1 MDNFMDKLAQKL
13 TAQEMI
19 KANSAA
25 DTAELERLQKQ
36 LAQYD
41 ACLQEMRK
49 LSLKNVETTDK
60 VGQLLD
66 ESIQKIQEFQRLEEG
81 NDELKQLL
89 QDQPRAFEEIRMLI
103 NESMT
108 DKEDLNKNMEELR
121 STLRAM
127 LDESEEHV
135 HKENVRVYR
144 NVQAV
149 VVGESKKLSED
160 FEQKHKKLFGMNSA
174 VLVLVIITML
184 ASLANAAVNV
194 LGLFNIKL
202 F

>member
-66 ESIQKIQEFQRLEEG
+66 ESIQKIQEVQRLEEG

-89 QDQPRAFEEIRMLI
+89 QDQTRAFEEIRTLI
-103 NESMT
+103 KESMT

-160 FEQKHKKLFGMNSA
+160 FEQKHKKLSGMNSA

>member
-89 QDQPRAFEEIRMLI
+89 QDQTRAFEEIRTLI
-103 NESMT
+103 KESMT

-160 FEQKHKKLFGMNSA
+160 FEQKHKKLSGMNSA

>member
-25 DTAELERLQKQ
+25 DAAELEHLQNQ

-60 VGQLLD
+60 IGQLLD
-66 ESIQKIQEFQRLEEG
+66 ESIQKIKAIEEGHEEKEQVKNLIQEQAQALEEIKK
-81 NDELKQLL
+81 ELTSGL
-89 QDQPRAFEEIRMLI
+89 
-103 NESMT
+103 T
-108 DKEDLNKNMEELR
+108 DKEFIQKGIEDLKASM
-121 STLRAM
+121 
-127 LDESEEHV
+127 DEVFTKVDDCV
-135 HKENVRVYR
+135 HKENVKVYR

-149 VVGESKKLSED
+149 VVEESKKVTDNVDE
-160 FEQKHKKLFGMNSA
+160 KTKKLFGKSKGVFIIA
-174 VLVLVIITML
+174 LITML
-184 ASLANAAVNV
+184 AALANIVINLLV
-194 LGLFNIKL
+194 YFK
-202 F
+202 

>member
-66 ESIQKIQEFQRLEEG
+66 ESIQKIQEVQRLEEG

-89 QDQPRAFEEIRMLI
+89 QDQTRAFEEIRMLI
-103 NESMT
+103 NESKT
-108 DKEDLNKNMEELR
+108 DKEYLNKNMEELR

-160 FEQKHKKLFGMNSA
+160 LEQKHKKLFGMNRA

-194 LGLFNIKL
+194 PGLFNIKL